1 MGIPRARDRIRL
13 VCKIFVF
20 SGASGVGKSS
30 ALKQVME
37 ARSDLRF
44 SVSATTRAPRPGEE
58 DGVHYFF
65 VTRERFEE
73 MIENRELLE
82 YDEHHMNLYG
92 TPKAQVQGDTHV
104 VLDIEPNG
112 AFQVKRNCPEA
123 VLIFVTPPS
132 LEELERRLRSRGDTD
147 EEQIRV
153 RMSRAKWEIAQSD
166 HYDYVV
172 LNDNL
177 DRCVHELLDIIAYE
191 INK

>member
-1 MGIPRARDRIRL
+1 MS
-13 VCKIFVF
+13 KIFVF

-30 ALKQVME
+30 VLKKVMA
-37 ARSDLRF
+37 ARKDLCF
-44 SVSATTRAPRPGEE
+44 SVSATTRDPRPGEE

-82 YDEHHMNLYG
+82 YDEHHMHFYG
-92 TPKAQVQGDTHV
+92 TPISQLRDDKHV

-132 LEELERRLRSRGDTD
+132 MEELEHRLRGRGDTD
-147 EEQIRV
+147 EDQIRV

-172 LNDNL
+172 LNDDL
-177 DRCVHELLDIIAYE
+177 DRCVKQILDIIDYE

>member
-1 MGIPRARDRIRL
+1 MS
-13 VCKIFVF
+13 KIIVF

-30 ALKQVME
+30 VLKQVME
-37 ARSDLRF
+37 ARQDLRF
-44 SVSATTRAPRPGEE
+44 SVSATTRDPRPGEE

-65 VTRERFEE
+65 VTRERFEQ

-82 YDEHHMNLYG
+82 YDEHHKNLYG
-92 TPKAQVQGDTHV
+92 TPNAQLCGDKHV

-132 LEELERRLRSRGDTD
+132 MEELERRLRSRGDTPED
-147 EEQIRV
+147 QIQV
-153 RMSRAKWEIAQSD
+153 RMTRAKWEIAQSD

-172 LNDNL
+172 LNDEL
-177 DRCVHELLDIIAYE
+177 DRCVMQILDIIDYE